1 MEEETKKFFNSIG
14 IRYDKYDELD
24 GYLVDRDTLINKD
37 YDKYELN
44 IEKLNEYYKN
54 DSITSLKK
62 NAKESQ
68 RWPIL
73 NLTRQILKVK
83 GFHMKPIRKANG
95 YSKSGKKLYKRS
107 FKLEKID
114 IIKNDTIKVNLE
126 DIN

>member
-114 IIKNDTIKVNLE
+114 IIKNDTTKVNLE